1 MAGHTAGP
9 QALEAEIAQLRG
21 LDITGLRARWHSMF
35 RRKAP
40 EHLPR
45 HLLFKILAYH
55 RQAEVYG
62 DLDRDTKAFLDRLA
76 RRPDGISKLNPDG
89 PRPTRL
95 RPGTVLV
102 REWNG
107 RAERVV
113 VLDEGFGWNDKTY
126 RSLSGI
132 ARAIT
137 GTRWSGPR
145 FFGLRDSA
153 EPSP

>member
-21 LDITGLRARWHSMF
+21 LDITGLRARWHSVF

-153 EPSP
+153 KPSP

>member
-1 MAGHTAGP
+1 MAGQTVSP
-9 QALEAEIAQLRG
+9 QALEVEIAQLRG

-145 FFGLRDSA
+145 FFGLGDSA
-153 EPSP
+153 KPSP

>member
-1 MAGHTAGP
+1 MAGQTVSP
-9 QALEAEIAQLRG
+9 QALEVEIAQLRG

-153 EPSP
+153 KPSP

>member
-153 EPSP
+153 KPSP